1 MSLKKDNFSSAEKK
15 YMKLAINLANQNT
28 GFTGPNPSVGCV
40 VVKNKEIVSFGV
52 TNINGRPHAEAVA
65 LNKNKNLLKK
75 SDIYITLE
83 PCSHYGKTPPCTN
96 KITRSRIRK
105 VTYSINDSDS
115 RSSNKSKKILNS
127 KNIIVKSGLMK
138 NKVKQLYKKY
148 IFSKK
153 NNLPYVV
160 GKLACS
166 SNYFIFNNKGY
177 ISNNFSRKV
186 AHLLRS
192 KHQAILTS
200 YKTINQDNPK
210 LNCRISGLEKFSPIR
225 IILDKNLKLKI
236 NTFVI
241 NTSKMTKTYIYHN
254 SNNQKKLNKL
264 KKKGV
269 ILIKKKANNNNNF
282 DILTILKDI
291 YKKGIQSLLIEAGM
305 LLTQQMLNENFVN
318 EFYLFKSNKIINSKN
333 KINVLG
339 IKSILNTKYKNK
351 KIINRYLKNDQL
363 IHYS

>member
-15 YMKLAINLANQNT
+15 YMELAINLANQNA
-28 GFTGPNPSVGCV
+28 GYTGPNPSVGCI
-40 VVKNKEIVSFGV
+40 VVKNKKIISYGA
-52 TNINGRPHAEAVA
+52 TNINGRPHAETVA
-65 LNKNKNLLKK
+65 LNKNKKLLKK

-83 PCSHYGKTPPCTN
+83 PCSHYGKTPPCTD
-96 KITRSRIRK
+96 KITKSKINS
-105 VTYSINDSDS
+105 VTYSIDDSDS
-115 RSSNKSKKILNS
+115 RSSKKSKKILNS
-127 KNIIVKSGLMK
+127 KNITVKTGLMRSQVK
-138 NKVKQLYKKY
+138 NFYKKY

-153 NNLPYVV
+153 NYLPHVV

-166 SNYFIFNNKGY
+166 SNYYIFNNKGY
-177 ISNNFSRKV
+177 ISNNYSRKV

-210 LNCRISGLEKFSPIR
+210 LNCRIFGLEKFSPIR

-241 NTSKMTKTYIYHN
+241 KTSKMTKTYIYHN
-254 SNNQKKLNKL
+254 STNETKINKL

-269 ILIKKKANNNNNF
+269 LLIKKKITNGNKF

-291 YKKGIQSLLIEAGM
+291 YNKGIQSLLVESGM
-305 LLTQQMLNENFVN
+305 ILTRQMLKESLIN
-318 EFYLFKSNKIINSKN
+318 EFYLFKSNKKIHIKN
-333 KINVLG
+333 KINVLS
-339 IKSILNTKYKNK
+339 IKKILNTKYKK
-351 KIINRYLKNDQL
+351 KK
-363 IHYS
+363 